1 MHINLFNVNNTVRQV
16 WLLPLSYRWKNWS
29 REVEWLTQ
37 SNTVH
42 NWRSPNL
49 IKFVLLTTLYFFLNE
64 AYSLFTFTTNSQDH
78 THTWRS
84 PSNNCSAQLPAKL
97 QMKKLSFSSFAN
109 TLIIDNN
116 VHFDRHHRFANTLY
130 INKYACIVFYHAW
143 SPCFSLSSIIC
154 LLYARWS
161 LQFGCIIFHSSHKG
175 TMKWALSS
183 SPFRAIDRSQRELK
197 LTCPV
202 K

>member
-37 SNTVH
+37 TNTAH
-42 NWRSPNL
+42 KWRGPNL
-49 IKFVLLTTLYFFLNE
+49 IKFVLLTTLYFFFNE

-84 PSNNCSAQLPAKL
+84 PSNNYSAKVPAKL
-97 QMKKLSFSSFAN
+97 QMKKLSFSSFAD

-116 VHFDRHHRFANTLY
+116 VHFDRNHRFANTLY
-130 INKYACIVFYHAW
+130 INNYVCIVFYHAW

-154 LLYARWS
+154 LLYARCS

-175 TMKWALSS
+175 TMK
-183 SPFRAIDRSQRELK
+183 
-197 LTCPV
+197 
-202 K
+202 